1 LTNRCSID
9 YGAPVQLLDA
19 PRQRTLFDALPTG
32 VTPLRP
38 ERLALDA
45 ESWVELQRSW
55 VEGAD
60 ALLDDAVDA
69 LPWQSGRRPMYDRMV
84 DIPRL
89 SAFLPVDALVLP
101 PPVRAMAAALSTFY
115 GVDFHTVGANFYRGG
130 SDSVAWHR
138 DRVGRLRR
146 HPLIAIVSLG
156 GPRRF
161 ALRPLGGGTSTGFTL
176 GSGDLL
182 VMGGATQHR
191 WEHTVPK
198 VAAAAPRVSLSFRH
212 GRRSDVEL
220 GQAE

>member
-1 LTNRCSID
+1 M
-9 YGAPVQLLDA
+9 QLLDA
-19 PRQRTLFDALPTG
+19 PRQRTLFDALPTA

-38 ERLALDA
+38 DRFALDA
-45 ESWVELQRSW
+45 ECWVELQRSW

-60 ALLDDAVDA
+60 ALLDAAVHA

-84 DIPRL
+84 DVPRL
-89 SAFLPVDALVLP
+89 TAFLPVHAPVFP
-101 PPVRAMAAALSTFY
+101 PPVRAMAAALSTRY
-115 GVDFHTVGANFYRGG
+115 AVDFDTVGANFYRSG

-138 DRVGRLRR
+138 DGVGRLRR

-161 ALRPLGGGTSTGFTL
+161 ALRALGGGASTGFTL

-198 VAAAAPRVSLSFRH
+198 VAVAAPRVSLSFRH
-212 GRRSDVEL
+212 GHGSGLDL
-220 GQAE
+220 GRAE